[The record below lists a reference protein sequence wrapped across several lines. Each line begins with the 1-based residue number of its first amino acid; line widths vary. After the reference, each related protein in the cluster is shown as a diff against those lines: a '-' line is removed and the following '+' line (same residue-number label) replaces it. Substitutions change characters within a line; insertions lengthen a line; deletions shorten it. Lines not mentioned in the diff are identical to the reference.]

1 MIPRHRRR
9 QDLTPALYPST
20 LTVAQDA
27 PVRPS
32 HLLTDIPEP
41 NDDVDTVHIFPDYD
55 ASKLPSGETLKVL
68 LGFHNSGG
76 TPLNVTHI
84 AGSLNLPNMFSFHVT
99 NFTVSEYLSI
109 VEPGKEASFEYRFE
123 LDPLLAGHDFQLAF
137 TAFYA
142 DDADNYATT
151 FYNGTLT
158 ILDPIGVFDTQT
170 MFMYAIFASVFAFAV
185 YFGLQA
191 TGMLPAVKK
200 ALGMGKKK
208 RVKKTET
215 GTRGATDDDWLKGTS
230 WTTHKGGKSE

>member
-1 MIPRHRRR
+1 MRAGEAVEVSWEIAANHGGGYVYRLCPATEN
-9 QDLTPALYPST
+9 LTEACFEKTVLPFASANST
-20 LTVAQDA
+20 L
-27 PVRPS
+27 RWR
-32 HLLTDIPEP
+32 
-41 NDDVDTVHIFPDYD
+41 N
-55 ASKLPSGETLKVL
+55 
-68 LGFHNSGG
+68 
-76 TPLNVTHI
+76 
-84 AGSLNLPNMFSFHVT
+84 
-99 NFTVSEYLSI
+99 
-109 VEPGKEASFEYRFE
+109 GKEASFEYRFE

-170 MFMYAIFASVFAFAV
+170 MFMYAIFAGVFAFAV

-191 TGMLPAVKK
+191 TGTLPAVKK